1 MIITTESLE
10 KLKCKGIYSITN
22 KESGNKYIGSTKKS
36 FITRLKQHV
45 NELNRGIHHCTH
57 MQNAWN
63 KYGEDSFIFNIE
75 EVLEDTANIL
85 DREAYFIFYYD
96 SYHNGYNANPNPN
109 TSPMFN
115 TNSVEKSS
123 KTHHDQWVKLRAS
136 MTEEEYQKYLR
147 KRFPGNYG
155 RVPVNKGISA
165 PEEWKQKMRKP
176 KVNGVSKKMKDVH
189 IRNSK
194 LAKDAADYILVY
206 DINKNWVNTFWC
218 TSDLVE
224 YSRSEFNTLPIIPS
238 KGKERFGNILDA
250 SKIATHATLGTP
262 YKGMYFERAPKSR
275 KLSYANGVNSWKAE
289 TQPIMSQAVSTLTE
303 GAETTGE
310 V

>member
-63 KYGEDSFIFNIE
+63 KYGENSFIFNIE
-75 EVLEDTANIL
+75 EVLEDTSNIL
-85 DREAYFIFYYD
+85 DREAYFISYYD

-147 KRFPGNYG
+147 ERFPRNYG
-155 RVPVNKGISA
+155 RVPVNKGIPA

-176 KVNGVSKKMKDVH
+176 KINGVSKKMKDVH
-189 IRNSK
+189 IRNGK
-194 LAKDAADYILVY
+194 LAKDTADYILVY

-224 YSRSEFNTLPIIPS
+224 YSKSEFNTLPISHS
-238 KGKERFGNILDA
+238 KGKERFGNTLDA

-262 YKGMYFERAPKSR
+262 YKGLYFERAPKSR
-275 KLSYANGVNSWKAE
+275 KLSYANGMNSWKA

-303 GAETTGE
+303 GAETTGG

>member
-1 MIITTESLE
+1 MKISVGSLE
-10 KLKCKGIYSITN
+10 KIRCKGVYSITN
-22 KESGNKYIGSTKKS
+22 VISGNKYIGSTKKS
-36 FITRLKQHV
+36 FITRLRQHV
-45 NELNRGIHHCTH
+45 NELNRGTHHCTH

-63 KYGEDSFIFNIE
+63 KYGEDSFEFNIE
-75 EVLEDTANIL
+75 EVLDDTTNIL
-85 DREAYFIFYYD
+85 DREAYYIELYD
-96 SYHNGYNANPNPN
+96 SYYNGYNANPNPN

-115 TNSVEKSS
+115 QDSVRKSS
-123 KTHHDQWVKLRAS
+123 VTHHNQWVELRAS
-136 MTEEEYQKYLR
+136 MTENEYQEYLR
-147 KRFPGNYG
+147 KRFPANYG
-155 RVPVNKGISA
+155 RIPVNKGKPA
-165 PEEWKQKMRKP
+165 PEEWKEKMRKP

-189 IRNSK
+189 IRNSE
-194 LAKDAADYILVY
+194 LAKENADYIIVY
-206 DINKNWVNTFWC
+206 DINRNWVNTFRC
-218 TSDLVE
+218 TGDLVE
-224 YSRSEFNTLPIIPS
+224 YSKSEFNTLPIIHS
-238 KGKERFGNILDA
+238 KGKERFGNCLDA

>member
-45 NELNRGIHHCTH
+45 NGLNRGIHHCTH

-63 KYGEDSFIFNIE
+63 KYGENSFIFNIE
-75 EVLEDTANIL
+75 EVLEDTTNIL
-85 DREAYFIFYYD
+85 DREAYFISYYD

-123 KTHHDQWVKLRAS
+123 KTHHNQWAKLRAS

-147 KRFPGNYG
+147 KRFPRNYG
-155 RVPVNKGISA
+155 RTPVNKGIPA

-224 YSRSEFNTLPIIPS
+224 YSKSEFNTLPIIPS
-238 KGKERFGNILDA
+238 KGKERFGNMLDA

-262 YKGMYFERAPKSR
+262 YKGLYFERAPKSR
-275 KLSYANGVNSWKAE
+275 KLSYANGMNSWKA